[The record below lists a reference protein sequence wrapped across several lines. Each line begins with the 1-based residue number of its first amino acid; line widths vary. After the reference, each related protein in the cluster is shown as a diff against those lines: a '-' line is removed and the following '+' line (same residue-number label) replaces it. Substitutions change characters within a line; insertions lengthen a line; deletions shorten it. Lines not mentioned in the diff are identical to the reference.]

1 MCTQIFMCVTKGNSL
16 KSLSKLLT
24 CKIRDLTLRSFSFGT
39 EAGWDLGPFVA
50 VLAPE
55 HASPGV
61 AEYWETAWDEE
72 WLRACA
78 VWANS

>member
-1 MCTQIFMCVTKGNSL
+1 MRQ
-16 KSLSKLLT
+16 
-24 CKIRDLTLRSFSFGT
+24 
-39 EAGWDLGPFVA
+39 AWDLGPFVA

-78 VWANS
+78 VWANSEP